1 MPYPALAGLLGGLGA
16 GSAAG
21 GGAAAG
27 GGGISGIMSLLAGGG
42 GGGGGQAMGGGNF
55 WDAFKGKFMGGG
67 GGISEESLMRNERG
81 RMQSAGIDRFAETM
95 RPRGDIQVL
104 GPQYSGAAAGPNL
117 QGSTAL
123 QSLFQ
128 SIASRR
134 GGGMF

>member
-21 GGAAAG
+21 GG
-27 GGGISGIMSLLAGGG
+27 GISGIMSLLAGG

-81 RMQSAGIDRFAETM
+81 RMQSAGIDKFAETM